1 MKKDKKQMYLDSAR
15 KSSSENISFTS
26 FVGRVA

>member
-1 MKKDKKQMYLDSAR
+1 MKKDKKQIYFENAR